1 MKKLLSLFCLIV
13 VAFSSCIKDLEEE
26 NIYTET
32 TITGVVIEQGT
43 NKPIKS
49 INVSL
54 TDGENIPQKTITNEQ
69 GYFSLKITDK
79 QISQGLYLL
88 FSADSIYTN
97 KKIELTQMSLGKK
110 TYDVGTIYI
119 EGATLPSVE
128 IIETKNITASS
139 IQVISKV
146 FNEGKSSVV
155 SRGICISQEQYPT
168 TNNTHT
174 TDGSGLGEFLSNME
188 NLSPNKTYYL
198 RAYASN
204 GVGTA
209 YSEQISF
216 TTLDGLAELTIG
228 EPSNITATSVACT
241 ANATYDGGFSIT
253 EKGFCWA
260 THNNPTIANNHTIS
274 GSSLGVFSANIS
286 GLSPNT
292 TYYIRAF
299 AKNSAGVGYSEQR
312 TFTTLNGLPTVT
324 TKNVSN
330 ITSSSAQCGGNIS
343 SDGGFSITKRGVCFS
358 TSPNPTINNTHT
370 SDGTGTGS
378 FISYLSSLQSH
389 TTYYI
394 RAYTTNAIGTTY
406 GEEISFTTE

>member
-1 MKKLLSLFCLIV
+1 MSVSIFV
-13 VAFSSCIKDLEEE
+13 FSSCIKDLEQED
-26 NIYTET
+26 IFSQT
-32 TITGVVIEQGT
+32 TITGYIIEQGT
-43 NKPIKS
+43 NKPINRIS
-49 INVSL
+49 IRL
-54 TDGENIPQKTITNEQ
+54 TDGENFPKSTFTNDK
-69 GYFSLKITDK
+69 GYFSLTITGK
-79 QISQGLYLL
+79 QISQGFYLL
-88 FSADSIYTN
+88 VSADSIYTS
-97 KKIELTQMSLGKK
+97 KKIELTEMSLGKK

-128 IIETKNITASS
+128 IREIRNITASS
-139 IQVISKV
+139 VQIVGKV
-146 FNEGKSSVV
+146 NNEGKSSVV
-155 SRGICISQEQYPT
+155 SRGVCISQEQYPT

-174 TDGSGLGEFLSNME
+174 TDGSGLGEFLSNIE

-198 RAYASN
+198 RAYATN

-216 TTLDGLAELTIG
+216 TTLDGLAVISIA
-228 EPSNITATSVACT
+228 EPYNITATSIVCS
-241 ANATYDGGFSIT
+241 ANVTSDGGFHVT

-260 THNNPTIANNHTIS
+260 TNNNPTITNNHTTN

-286 GLSPNT
+286 GLNPNT

-343 SDGGFSITKRGVCFS
+343 SDGGFNITKRGVCYS
-358 TSPNPTINNTHT
+358 TSPNPTRNNTHT

-378 FISYLSSLQSH
+378 FISYLSNLQSH

-394 RAYTTNAIGTTY
+394 RAYATNAIGTTY
-406 GEEISFTTE
+406 GEEISFITE